1 MTAPMT
7 IAENR
12 VSPMVS
18 APPFWSATSRVR
30 VRTLIVLRWLAVIGQ
45 TVSVLF
51 VRYGLDVEFPVGWAL
66 AAIAVSV
73 ALNLALTFMRRAQ
86 ELALEWEAAA
96 QLAYD
101 VVQLAVLLALTGGLQ
116 NPFVFLFVAPVAV
129 SATILRPAVTAML
142 AALTFACVGVISV
155 LRLPLPWPEGAAPFN
170 LPPLY
175 QLGIAAAVL
184 VGLAFTS
191 VYAWRVAAEEER
203 LNIALAAV
211 QAVLAREQT
220 LSALGGLAAAA
231 AHELGTPLATIHLVA
246 KEMARDLKADDP
258 RAEDLQ
264 LLVTQSERCRAILG
278 QLSARRETGDV
289 MHARAPMR
297 VLLEEIAGPHEGLG
311 TAIVITAEGEGPL
324 DVKRMPEVVHAL
336 GGIVENAVG
345 FASTRVDIEARWT
358 ADAVEITVRDDGPGF
373 APAILSRLGEPYLT
387 ERDHQGAAGGLG
399 LGFFISKTLLERTG
413 GKLEV
418 RNRRPPNQGAM
429 VKTVW
434 PRTSIEAPKL

>member
-1 MTAPMT
+1 MA
-7 IAENR
+7 IAETR
-12 VSPMVS
+12 PPAAV
-18 APPFWSATSRVR
+18 PPFWSATSRVR
-30 VRTLIVLRWLAVIGQ
+30 VRTLIVLRWLAVVGQ
-45 TVSVLF
+45 TIAVLF
-51 VRYGLDVEFPVGWAL
+51 VRYGLNVEFPLGWAL
-66 AAIAVSV
+66 AAIGVSV

-142 AALTFACVGVISV
+142 AALTFGCVGAISV
-155 LRLPLPWPEGAAPFN
+155 LRLPLPWPEGATPFN

-184 VGLAFTS
+184 VGLGFTS

-246 KEMARDLKADDP
+246 KEMARELKPDDP

-289 MHARAPMR
+289 MYARAPIR
-297 VLLEEIAGPHEGLG
+297 AFLEEIAGPHEGLG
-311 TAIVITAEGEGPL
+311 ADIVITAQGDGSL
-324 DVKRMPEVVHAL
+324 DVKRMPEIVHAL

-345 FASTRVDIEARWT
+345 FAKTRVDIDANWT
-358 ADAVEITVRDDGPGF
+358 SETLEIAVRDDGPGF

-387 ERDHQGAAGGLG
+387 ERDHQGVAGGLG

-413 GKLEV
+413 AKLDV
-418 RNRRPPNQGAM
+418 RNRRPPNQGAV

>member
-1 MTAPMT
+1 MTAPMA

-12 VSPMVS
+12 SPAAPV
-18 APPFWSATSRVR
+18 PPFWSATSRVR
-30 VRTLIVLRWLAVIGQ
+30 VRTLIVLRWLAVMGQ
-45 TVSVLF
+45 TIAVLF
-51 VRYGLDVEFPVGWAL
+51 VRYGLNVEFPLGWAL
-66 AAIAVSV
+66 AAIGVSV
-73 ALNLALTFMRRAQ
+73 ALNLALTLMRRAQ

-129 SATILRPAVTAML
+129 SATVLRPAVTAML
-142 AALTFACVGVISV
+142 AALTFGCVGAISV
-155 LRLPLPWPEGAAPFN
+155 LRLPLPWPEGATPFD

-184 VGLAFTS
+184 VGLGFTS

-246 KEMARDLKADDP
+246 KEMARDMKPDDP

-264 LLVTQSERCRAILG
+264 LLVTQSERCRAILA
-278 QLSARRETGDV
+278 QLSAMRETGDV
-289 MHARAPMR
+289 MHARAPIR
-297 VLLEEIAGPHEGLG
+297 ALLEEIAAPHEGLD
-311 TAIVITAEGEGPL
+311 AEIVITTEGDGPL
-324 DVKRMPEVVHAL
+324 EVKRMPEIVHAL
-336 GGIVENAVG
+336 GGIIENAVG
-345 FASTRVDIEARWT
+345 FARTRVDIEARWT
-358 ADAVEITVRDDGPGF
+358 AETVEVTVRDNGPGF
-373 APAILSRLGEPYLT
+373 APAILNRLGEPYLT
-387 ERDHQGAAGGLG
+387 ERDHQGVAGGLG

-413 GKLEV
+413 AKLEV
-418 RNRRPPNQGAM
+418 RNRRPPNQGAV